1 MKRKC
6 IAMDLGTANTLVF
19 IQSQGIVLN
28 EPSTVAIDTLSGKV
42 LAVGKEAHA
51 YIGKVP
57 QNIEV
62 IRPLKDGCIA
72 DFDMAQTLI
81 SKLLQKIMGKWSVRK
96 PDMVICVPIN
106 ITGVEKRAV
115 IDTAKRAGAHDV
127 RLIEEPI
134 AAAIG
139 ASLPVLEPIGSM
151 IVDIGGGTTDIAVIS
166 VGEKACAESVRV
178 AGDALNKAVQRYL
191 QEHMQIFVGEIMA
204 EKIKMTLGSLENL
217 TEPLTMD
224 ISGKH
229 ISTGSPTNISLK
241 HTHICEAI
249 MPVIDIILK
258 AILDVLEK
266 TPPELSSDIIQY
278 GVFLTGGGSLI
289 QGLSTR
295 ITNLTG
301 LPVNVDPTPLTTV
314 IYGAGTTLDDI
325 TRYNHLLLE

>member
-1 MKRKC
+1 MKRKY

-28 EPSTVAIDTLSGKV
+28 EPSTVAVDTLSGKV

-57 QNIEV
+57 HNIEV

-81 SKLLQKIMGKWSVRK
+81 ANLLQKIIGKWSIRK
-96 PDMVICVPIN
+96 PHMIICVPIN
-106 ITGVEKRAV
+106 ITGVERRAV
-115 IDTAKRAGAHDV
+115 IDTAKRAGAHEV

-166 VGEKACAESVRV
+166 MGEKACAQSVRV

-204 EKIKMTLGSLENL
+204 EKIKMTLGSLE
-217 TEPLTMD
+217 TPPEPLIME

-229 ISTGSPTNISLK
+229 ITNSGPTNLK
-241 HTHICEAI
+241 LDHTHVQKAI
-249 MPVIDIILK
+249 TPVIDIILK
-258 AILDVLEK
+258 SILDVLEQ
-266 TPPELSSDIIQY
+266 TPPELSADIMQQGIL
-278 GVFLTGGGSLI
+278 LTGGGSLI
-289 QGLSTR
+289 QGLNTC

-301 LPVNVDPTPLTTV
+301 LPVNVDRTPLTTV
-314 IYGAGTTLDDI
+314 INGAGATLDDI
-325 TRYNHLLLE
+325 ARYKQLLLE